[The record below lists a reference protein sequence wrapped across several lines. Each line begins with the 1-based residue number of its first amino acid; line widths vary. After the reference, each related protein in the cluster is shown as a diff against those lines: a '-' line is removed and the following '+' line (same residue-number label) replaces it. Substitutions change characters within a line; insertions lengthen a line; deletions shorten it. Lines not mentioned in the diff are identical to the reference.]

1 MQVADVKLKLAL
13 DSSLYIWN
21 WRVTL
26 LFIFADV
33 INGQVL
39 VINWPSDQTDH
50 VSNHHYFSSGISAAS
65 FNFTPYGQ
73 YIPKL
78 FEVDR

>member
-33 INGQVL
+33 IKNARL
-39 VINWPSDQTDH
+39 VCKIHATKLIQSLVVIIT
-50 VSNHHYFSSGISAAS
+50 VSNPRLQFQ
-65 FNFTPYGQ
+65 Q
-73 YIPKL
+73 YVPAPSVAEI
-78 FEVDR
+78 